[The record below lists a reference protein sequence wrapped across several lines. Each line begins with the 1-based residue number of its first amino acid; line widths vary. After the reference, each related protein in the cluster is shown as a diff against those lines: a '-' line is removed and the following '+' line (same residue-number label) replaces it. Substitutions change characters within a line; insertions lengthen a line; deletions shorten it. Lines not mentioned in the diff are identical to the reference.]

1 MSPVKALIAIFIIA
15 CIDWICPTPAH
26 AADGV
31 VGPANCN
38 EAGFVSVLTTVIGS
52 GGGTISFNCGA
63 APTTITFTTYRQIS
77 APVTINGGNL
87 ISFDGNNAS
96 AFFQVFN
103 GASLVL
109 NDLTLKRGVFSSVR
123 ALENFGTLT
132 LNRCVVTENVSSSS
146 AIANFGALTIRAST
160 LSANSINSGAARFG
174 AALYSEST
182 DVVRIDASTF
192 SNNTI
197 TGNFGGGAA
206 IFNGSGTITI
216 VDSTF
221 NGNSAPD
228 GGAVNIA
235 SGAFAT
241 ITGSTFAANSGGYGA
256 AIETLGTLVTVSDV
270 KFLGNDAT
278 SGDGGAIWVLEGRLN
293 VDRSLF
299 LGNTSATTG
308 GAISCTGVQLFVDN
322 SAFAD
327 NISGTT
333 GGAIHSTCAMSV
345 TNATFT
351 TNSTTGFNGGGAINQ
366 DGPISALIYY
376 ATIHNNTAAFG
387 AGLYKDGAAAG
398 TLFIGRSIVSANPGG
413 NCGGVVGSNGYNVVN
428 DTGCGGFV
436 ETGDAQNANL
446 PLLAFGD
453 YGGPTPTSPPSA
465 GNAAINRI
473 PIAECFSTI
482 DQRGAPR
489 PFGSGCDSGA
499 FEFGAIP
506 PPQTLF
512 GDGFEPSMMMRIQ

>member
-1 MSPVKALIAIFIIA
+1 MSPGKARIAFAIIA
-15 CIDWICPTPAH
+15 CIDLLFPAPAS
-26 AADGV
+26 AADAV

-38 EAGFVSVLTTVIGS
+38 EAGFVAALGTVIGS
-52 GGGTISFNCGA
+52 GGGAISFNCGA
-63 APTTITFTTYRQIS
+63 APTTIAFSAYRQIS
-77 APVTINGGNL
+77 APVTINGGAL
-87 ISFDGNNAS
+87 VSFDGGNAS
-96 AFFQVFN
+96 AFFQVSKD
-103 GASLVL
+103 ASLAL
-109 NDLTLKRGVFSSVR
+109 NDLTLKRGVLGDSH
-123 ALENFGTLT
+123 ALENFGALF
-132 LNRCVVTENVSSSS
+132 LNRCTVTQNVSGGS
-146 AIANFGALTIRAST
+146 AIANFGALTIRNST
-160 LSANSINSGAARFG
+160 LSANSIDSGSARFG
-174 AALYSEST
+174 AALFNESS

-206 IFNGSGTITI
+206 IFNGSGNITI
-216 VDSTF
+216 IDSTF

-228 GGAVNIA
+228 GGAINIA
-235 SGAFAT
+235 SGSSAT
-241 ITGSTFAANSGGYGA
+241 ITGSTFADNSGGYGA
-256 AIETLGTLVTVSDV
+256 AIESLGTQVTVSDV
-270 KFLGNDAT
+270 KFFGNDAT
-278 SGDGGAIWVLEGRLN
+278 VGDGGAIWVLEGRLD

-351 TNSTTGFNGGGAINQ
+351 RNSTTGFNGGGAINQ

-376 ATIHNNTAAFG
+376 ASIHGNTAAFG

-398 TLFIGRSIVSANPGG
+398 TLFIGRSIVSANTGG

-436 ETGDAQNANL
+436 ETGDAQNANV

-453 YGGPTPTSPPSA
+453 NGGPTPTSPPGA
-465 GNAAINRI
+465 GNAAVDRI
-473 PIAECFSTI
+473 PIAECFSTL
-482 DQRGAPR
+482 DQRGASR
-489 PFGSGCDSGA
+489 PNGAGCDSGA
-499 FEFGAIP
+499 FEFGATA
-506 PPQTLF
+506 PPQILF
-512 GDGFEPSMMMRIQ
+512 GDGFEQSMMRND